1 MTAIVLWH
9 GWGMQPQVW
18 RALDLQLQQHGF
30 VTRAPALPGYAD
42 AATPDW
48 QQPAAL
54 IDCMLA
60 GIDEPIA
67 LCGWSLGAMLAM
79 MAALDHPEKISHL
92 ILCAAT
98 PSFVARTNWPH
109 GIPVPVLAEFGR
121 QVAASPFSAR
131 RNFITLFNQ
140 GDQHARRITRDL
152 IALLQDGSASIAQ
165 QKAQSETPTD
175 ALSAT
180 SSDAASN
187 APSDT
192 PPEAQ
197 TQTPAASLPSLQTLT
212 DGLQLLAQLD
222 LRHTIKNIR
231 QPCLLLHGACDP
243 LMPLSAV
250 EWLARQLP
258 NASLTIVPH
267 AAHAPFVSDP
277 DYCAA
282 AIARFLDG
290 R

>member
-18 RALDLQLQQHGF
+18 RALGLRLQQHGF

-54 IDCMLA
+54 LDCMLA

-152 IALLQDGSASIAQ
+152 IALFQDGSASIAQ
-165 QKAQSETPTD
+165 QKAQSE
-175 ALSAT
+175 
-180 SSDAASN
+180 
-187 APSDT
+187 T

-197 TQTPAASLPSLQTLT
+197 TQTPAASLPSLQTLA

-243 LMPLSAV
+243 LMPLSAA